1 MAAHRLLLLAVG
13 LLLRGGRAVLRGR
26 VHVRE
31 PVLVV
36 LRRRLL
42 G

>member
-1 MAAHRLLLLAVG
+1 MATHRLLLLAVG
-13 LLLRGGRAVLRGR
+13 LLLGGGRGTVLRGR

-31 PVLVV
+31 SVLVV
-36 LRRRLL
+36 LRRL